1 MYQRFVGSVLA
12 VGCLVIVGGFN
23 AARAEDSYTVDDV
36 HSSVTF
42 KVSHLG
48 LSNIHG
54 RFDSFTGD
62 FTIDENDPSKSH
74 FGLSIKADTVD
85 TNNAGRDTHLKS
97 PDFFNTKQFPTI
109 SFKSTAVKAI
119 KQGYEVTGD
128 LTMHGVTKPVTMILE
143 GGKKAEFPKGT
154 QCTGFSTT
162 VALKRSDFG
171 IGDKSTD
178 SIGDDVVISIGLEGF
193 KKK

>member
-1 MYQRFVGSVLA
+1 MFQRVVGSVLA
-12 VGCLVIVGGFN
+12 VACVVIVGGSN
-23 AARAEDSYTVDDV
+23 SARAEDSYAVDDV

-48 LSNIHG
+48 LSYIHG

-62 FTIDENDPSKSH
+62 FTINAEDPGKIH

-97 PDFFNTKQFPTI
+97 PDFFNTKQFATI
-109 SFKSTAVKAI
+109 SLKSTAVKAI

-143 GGKKAEFPKGT
+143 GGGKAEFPKGT
-154 QCTGFSTT
+154 QRTGFSTT
-162 VALKRSDFG
+162 LTLKRSDFG
-171 IGDKSTD
+171 MDKMTEAIGDE
-178 SIGDDVVISIGLEGF
+178 VAISIGLEG